1 MWLGTG
7 DALVI
12 GQVVRKFVAS
22 DTKVAR
28 NKLEGQPR
36 ESGRRCIVVVARGDS
51 NVAVFMAWEK
61 VAKLADFE
69 FVKNWKAVLAE
80 GAERGGGGVVIC

>member
-1 MWLGTG
+1 MGMWLGTA

-12 GQVVRKFVAS
+12 VQVVRKFEAA

-28 NKLEGQPR
+28 TKLEGQPR
-36 ESGRRCIVVVARGDS
+36 EPGRRCIVVVAGGDS
-51 NVAVFMAWEK
+51 NVVVFLAWGK

-80 GAERGGGGVVIC
+80 GAERGGGG